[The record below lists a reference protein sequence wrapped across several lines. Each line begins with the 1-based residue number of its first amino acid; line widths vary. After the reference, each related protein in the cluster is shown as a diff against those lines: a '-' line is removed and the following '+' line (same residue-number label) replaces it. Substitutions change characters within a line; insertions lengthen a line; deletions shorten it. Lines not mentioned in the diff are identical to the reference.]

1 MKKCEQPWILG
12 LGVLAIF
19 AATPA
24 FGQQPSD
31 GGTLAPAQLELEAP
45 TVSGQ
50 VPPTTTPPLLPAE
63 VLTESPT
70 AVPSSAE
77 PSALELRP
85 PQGAFPSPELRP
97 PPAPGE
103 EPGRAARVGMSL
115 LLGSGAGAIAAVA
128 GGLVGVAGIRDEA
141 VRPVGSL
148 WTGASLG
155 FALGAP
161 LGVML
166 AGWLFDG
173 DGAWWATILGDLA
186 GLAAGAG
193 AALLGG
199 SEGVPLLFAFPLAG
213 AVLGYETSSS
223 PSRSQPTVT
232 PVARLGPSGGSLGL
246 AGRF

>member
-1 MKKCEQPWILG
+1 MKRPRRSSRTPLTPMKSRGEPREWRCRCSWE
-12 LGVLAIF
+12 
-19 AATPA
+19 AAPERSP
-24 FGQQPSD
+24 PS
-31 GGTLAPAQLELEAP
+31 
-45 TVSGQ
+45 
-50 VPPTTTPPLLPAE
+50 
-63 VLTESPT
+63 
-70 AVPSSAE
+70 
-77 PSALELRP
+77 R
-85 PQGAFPSPELRP
+85 
-97 PPAPGE
+97 
-103 EPGRAARVGMSL
+103 
-115 LLGSGAGAIAAVA
+115 
-128 GGLVGVAGIRDEA
+128 VGVAGIRDDA

-148 WTGASLG
+148 WTGASIG
-155 FALGAP
+155 FALGLP

-223 PSRSQPTVT
+223 PSRSRPSVT
-232 PVARLGPSGGSLGL
+232 PVARLGPGGGSLGL